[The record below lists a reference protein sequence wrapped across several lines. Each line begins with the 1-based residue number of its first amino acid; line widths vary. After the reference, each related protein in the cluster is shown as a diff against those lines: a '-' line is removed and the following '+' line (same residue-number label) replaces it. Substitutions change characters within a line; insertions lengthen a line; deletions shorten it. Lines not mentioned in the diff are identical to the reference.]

1 MKKTGSVPVKL
12 VQTLFSNKSIPEQA
26 PRLVRPYFQQV
37 LCWAISRP
45 RVQIIPQE
53 ALDPVRQVTWGEEV
67 MRVVINSKLGAHL
80 EVLHK
85 FSLFY
90 YLKIQLDNVSRI

>member
-1 MKKTGSVPVKL
+1 MKRKTGSVPVKL

-37 LCWAISRP
+37 LRWAISRP
-45 RVQIIPQE
+45 RVQIIPQK

-80 EVLHK
+80 EALYN
-85 FSLFY
+85 FFY
-90 YLKIQLDNVSRI
+90 FFIT